1 MSAVPTTLV
10 IEQTNVLENNP
21 TKFQYKTTQGNC
33 SFNEFILSYP
43 SGAYTGMRTVHRD
56 AIVELKTHMTRMTN
70 SLSSIQFEGKTPS
83 QTQAANEALASLR
96 DPVGF
101 EAKVIP
107 LLRKGLTEYYSQV
120 DATTHAEHPSEAK
133 VSLMA
138 TYSFETQQPYFAAHF
153 AALPSIPPNK
163 RVKVEIERKER
174 KAPEVK
180 DSQWVRDRQ
189 TLEKTSLWM

>member
-1 MSAVPTTLV
+1 
-10 IEQTNVLENNP
+10 
-21 TKFQYKTTQGNC
+21 
-33 SFNEFILSYP
+33 
-43 SGAYTGMRTVHRD
+43 MRTVHRD

-138 TYSFETQQPYFAAHF
+138 TYSFEASHVFILLLEANYLLFLRVDAATLLCCTFRCLTQHSTQQAC
-153 AALPSIPPNK
+153 
-163 RVKVEIERKER
+163 
-174 KAPEVK
+174 
-180 DSQWVRDRQ
+180 QGRD
-189 TLEKTSLWM
+189 